1 MKRFLN
7 RPGTLRAFTLVELL
21 VVIALLGTVGIA
33 LSGMIQFF
41 YRGNLYL
48 LEQTAAL
55 DSARRGVRDA
65 VVSIRQASYGDN
77 GSYPVANAAT
87 STLTVYSDFDN
98 DNSIEQVR
106 YVLNGNT
113 FYRVVTNSAGS
124 PPSYSGQP
132 ASTSTI
138 ATYVQNTVTPIFT
151 YYDADGV
158 VLSATSTD
166 TTRVAA
172 VRITLTVDL
181 NPLRAPNLFTLEETA
196 TLRNVRDAVK

>member
-7 RPGTLRAFTLVELL
+7 RPGALRAFTLVELL

-48 LEQTAAL
+48 LEQTTAL

-65 VVSIRQASYGDN
+65 VVSIREASYGDN
-77 GSYPVANAAT
+77 GSYPIANAAT
-87 STLTVYSDFDN
+87 STLTVYSDFDD

-113 FYRVVTNSAGS
+113 LYRAVTNSAGL
-124 PPSYSGQP
+124 PPNYSGQP
-132 ASTSTI
+132 SSTSTI
-138 ATYVQNTVTPIFT
+138 ATYVQNGATPIFT
-151 YYDADGV
+151 YYDVDGV

-181 NPLRAPNLFTLEETA
+181 NPLRAPNLFTLEETT
-196 TLRNVRDAVK
+196 TLRNVRGAVE